1 MNRQISTYYSELK
14 ESPSIVISWEPYILE
29 KMIKFIQSKK
39 NRISN
44 DSVLMAIENP
54 DYNYP
59 QNIDHVEYWKSLYAY
74 DELEKLHEICT
85 LEFKKRTNS
94 YIKKPKTEDPELTAA
109 RVALIIYYKE
119 EGKYIFQN
127 IGQNKDEYFIEQI
140 KNIAGNRLKHNQVKN
155 YYNRIIKKTDIP
167 EKSKYQNPMTR
178 KNIEKILPFLK
189 DFPKSKTLAEN
200 DLNSFEDNN

>member
-1 MNRQISTYYSELK
+1 MNRHISIYYSELK

-39 NRISN
+39 TRITN

-59 QNIDHVEYWKSLYAY
+59 ENIDHVEYWKSLYAY

-109 RVALIIYYKE
+109 CIALIIHYKLGE
-119 EGKYIFQN
+119 YIFIREDQN
-127 IGQNKDEYFIEQI
+127 RDDFFKEQV
-140 KNIAGNRLKHNQVKN
+140 KNIVGDRLKHNQVKN
-155 YYNRIIKKTDIP
+155 YYSQIARGTEISK
-167 EKSKYQNPMTR
+167 KSKYSDPLT
-178 KNIEKILPFLK
+178 KENIEKILPFLE
-189 DFPKSKTLAEN
+189 DYSKSKEKAVK
-200 DLNSFEDNN
+200 DLNSF